1 MNLSRN
7 HISFTLG
14 IPVPLNESIQL
25 NKELTL
31 RILQEQLLYET
42 FLDSIKDYT
51 KDKFNTV
58 VDTIN
63 DWKDAAVV
71 LGKVLSDGKL
81 LNDFLYPLERRVNR
95 LIQPLTDFLKKNK
108 LDSFVKTITD
118 FIDKIKSLEGWKK
131 FMALISVGSIIT
143 YILEKLK
150 SLGPDVI
157 KNFISKIFSSN
168 FITDVVGKLTDFKS
182 YLGWLQPIVK
192 GVETIFNFLKPLID
206 AFSKAFQSGSKFAT
220 KLIKENKIPIK
231 MKKQQLKYIIKEELK
246 KIIKEEPVF
255 KGNTT
260 TKTNI
265 PSDVKNLDKA
275 QSSSSQVKAKAKA
288 INNIAELPG
297 AFENWFKTLGFQPLD
312 GEEDGKYK
320 ISKSQIITSITKVL
334 VNKLGYK

>member
-14 IPVPLNESIQL
+14 ISVPLNESIQL

-81 LNDFLYPLERRVNR
+81 LNDFLKPLERRVNR

-131 FMALISVGSIIT
+131 FMALVSVGSIIT

-157 KNFISKIFSSN
+157 KDFISKTFSSN
-168 FITDVVGKLTDFKS
+168 FITDIVGKLTDFKS

-220 KLIKENKIPIK
+220 KLIRENNLTQFDMKERF
-231 MKKQQLKYIIKEELK
+231 QQLAGIKEVT
-246 KIIKEEPVF
+246 PVAP
-255 KGNTT
+255 TT
-260 TKTNI
+260 TTTSTTTPVATSVTTIAKDLNDQGGNFKNI
-265 PSDVKNLDKA
+265 NTKDRMIQLLD
-275 QSSSSQVKAKAKA
+275 A
-288 INNIAELPG
+288 IVIKLDPKFKESPLFKQAIL
-297 AFENWFKTLGFQPLD
+297 AFYNQ
-312 GEEDGKYK
+312 
-320 ISKSQIITSITKVL
+320 
-334 VNKLGYK
+334 NK